1 MAMLTS
7 ISYEYES
14 PCNELT
20 LARASNLVPEEYRA
34 VWAWYRSM
42 EGEHIAGLP
51 MGRFTPP
58 GLPVKVCSQRGIHK
72 PVDSD
77 LAHGWPSGKKYA
89 LTIHSASGGRYND
102 QVIYRPDG
110 TWTFDYDEQVT
121 EQGREQQWD
130 QNSPLMNCLE
140 DGVPVGV
147 IVGQRSGYIVMGLA
161 FVERY
166 DPRAGRFSLHGPV
179 NAKTDKGELF
189 YSFVDNELSDKD
201 RKKLQELKRLSLAG
215 EDEKLRAFTRQ
226 VRRERQRAFSRAVFA
241 AYGGRCA
248 ISDVGVPDALQAAHI
263 DDYRSRKSQIVQN
276 GILLRADLHLM
287 YDANLLGIK
296 PGSHELV
303 LADSARVE
311 PYRRM
316 IDGRQVLRA
325 PSNPAFRPDDELL
338 DIHYQQFLV
347 KNHVA

>member
-1 MAMLTS
+1 MQPNIA
-7 ISYEYES
+7 YDYES

-20 LARASNLVPEEYRA
+20 LAHASKLVPEEYRA
-34 VWAWYRSM
+34 VWSWYLSM
-42 EGEHIAGLP
+42 EGESIGRLP
-51 MGRFTPP
+51 MGDSAPS

-72 PVDSD
+72 PADGD
-77 LAHGWPSGKKYA
+77 LAHGWPNGRAYA

-110 TWTFDYDEQVT
+110 TWTFEYDEQVT

-130 QNSPLMNCLE
+130 HNSPLMNCLE

-147 IVGQRSGYIVMGLA
+147 IVGKQQGYVVMGLA

-166 DPRAGRFSLHGPV
+166 DPSSGRFSLHGPV
-179 NAKTDKGELF
+179 NAGTDSGRQF
-189 YSFVDNELSDKD
+189 FSFVDADLSEKD
-201 RKKLQELKRLSLAG
+201 LCKLEELKRLSLTDG
-215 EDEKLRAFTRQ
+215 DERLREFTRQ
-226 VRRERQRAFSRAVFA
+226 IKRERQRQFSRAVFA

-248 ISDVGVPDALQAAHI
+248 ISDVGVPDTLQAAHI

-276 GILLRADLHLM
+276 GILLRADLHLL

-303 LADSARVE
+303 LADSARVN
-311 PYRRM
+311 PYRGL
-316 IDGRQVLRA
+316 IDSRQVLR
-325 PSNPAFRPDDELL
+325 PPNNPALRPDDELL
-338 DIHYQQFLV
+338 DIHYQQFLI
-347 KNHVA
+347 KNHAA